1 MADLVHLALKL
12 NTYLLFNSDI
22 MNFVRKTDEEEEA
35 ESIVLL
41 IFVLWQCFNILLV
54 RVVRWGRNSYLGPAK
69 ITSFSSLDL
78 SRSNKH
84 DAFWH
89 VVSTGYFYVLFSSAI
104 AVSNFLPLET

>member
-12 NTYLLFNSDI
+12 NTYLLFNFDI
-22 MNFVRKTDEEEEA
+22 MNFVQKTDEEEA

-41 IFVLWQCFNILLV
+41 IFVLWQCFNIRLV
-54 RVVRWGRNSYLGPAK
+54 RVVRWGRNSYLGPAE

-84 DAFWH
+84 DTFWH